1 VAGDQ
6 GKHPF
11 AEAAGKI
18 LLLLLETIIAYNRSF
33 LYRALR
39 IGLFNPLLHQKSN
52 C

>member
-11 AEAAGKI
+11 AGAAGKI

-33 LYRALR
+33 LYGDL